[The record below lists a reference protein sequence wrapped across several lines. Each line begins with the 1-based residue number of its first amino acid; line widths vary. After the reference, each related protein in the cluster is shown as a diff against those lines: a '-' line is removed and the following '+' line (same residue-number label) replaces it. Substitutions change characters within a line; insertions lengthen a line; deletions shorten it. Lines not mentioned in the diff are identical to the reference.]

1 MTTPTA
7 ATTST
12 DAPRGLRVVTSGL
25 VHVYRS
31 GGLDVAAL
39 SGVDLTVEPGQYL
52 GLLGP
57 SGAGKS
63 TLLNLLAGL
72 FRPTAGRIR
81 LGDVLL
87 TSATPAEL
95 DRLRGERVALLL
107 QGADRNLL
115 PGRTLRENV
124 RAVTPRSRRSADGGG
139 FERVLHTTGLS
150 DVADVPVDR
159 LSPAQRQLA
168 ALAVAVANEPGLLL
182 ADEPTSQ
189 LGHEGRDRVL
199 AVLARLNREHG
210 TTIVLVTH
218 DVEVAASLPR
228 TVTIR
233 DGRIGGEG
241 RSGEEYA
248 VVTADGFL
256 PLPPGVIDDLPPGT
270 LIRWHRD
277 EAGGYTL
284 EKGDDT

>member
-1 MTTPTA
+1 MSGQA
-7 ATTST
+7 
-12 DAPRGLRVVTSGL
+12 RGIGVVTSRL

-39 SGVDLTVEPGQYL
+39 SGVDLHVGAGEYL

-72 FRPTAGRIR
+72 FRPTAGSIH
-81 LGDVLL
+81 LGETML
-87 TSATPAEL
+87 TAASPPEL
-95 DRLRGERVALLL
+95 DRLRASRVSLLL

-115 PGRTLRENV
+115 PGRTLRQNV
-124 RAVTPRSRRSADGGG
+124 VTTTRHAERPAD
-139 FERVLHTTGLS
+139 LASLLATTGLG
-150 DVADVPVDR
+150 DAADVNVEE

-168 ALAVAVANEPGLLL
+168 ALTVAVASGPGLLL

-199 AVLARLNREHG
+199 EVLERLNGELG
-210 TTIVLVTH
+210 TTIILVTH
-218 DVEVAASLPR
+218 DPQVARTLPR

-256 PLPPGVIDDLPPGT
+256 PLPAAVIDDLAPGT
-270 LIRWHRD
+270 LIRWHRTD
-277 EAGGYTL
+277 DGYGLTVQHEGEA
-284 EKGDDT
+284 DD